1 MCFLLTLKKEKNML
15 NRLKIIA
22 IAVLTSVAAMHGVNA
37 KEFNV
42 NTVRPNATVDPLL
55 YKTVELLPKYAEKHG
70 IKDLTV
76 NVHDILDATTANESL
91 LTGKLDV
98 VVGGSN
104 GYLPIFAKDP
114 TKVKLLTGWNKF
126 DLWLICVNPKIKTL
140 RDITPETKINVK
152 ISGDGNHMLLKTY
165 TAAEFGVDQANRF
178 DNNLVFMPRDQAFQ
192 ILSSDKGGI
201 DCAIIGSPYQNVLV
215 NSGRAHIV
223 ARADNKTVYGFPN
236 VSYTTSKWLEE
247 NPELA
252 KAWIEATNAAIE
264 EYARDP
270 KPMIQTYL
278 EKDHISGI
286 TVDEVLQA
294 KKENNDVFITDL
306 KPALAFIK
314 TMLDIKLFPVSYDV
328 IPDTQKVFDSSLIGK
343 K

>member
-1 MCFLLTLKKEKNML
+1 ML

-165 TAAEFGVDQANRF
+165 TAAEFGGLDFDSRF
-178 DNNLVFMPRDQAFQ
+178 AR
-192 ILSSDKGGI
+192 ILL
-201 DCAIIGSPYQNVLV
+201 SPYFFKYSIFRN
-215 NSGRAHIV
+215 
-223 ARADNKTVYGFPN
+223 
-236 VSYTTSKWLEE
+236 
-247 NPELA
+247 
-252 KAWIEATNAAIE
+252 NAF
-264 EYARDP
+264 
-270 KPMIQTYL
+270 L
-278 EKDHISGI
+278 
-286 TVDEVLQA
+286 
-294 KKENNDVFITDL
+294 
-306 KPALAFIK
+306 
-314 TMLDIKLFPVSYDV
+314 
-328 IPDTQKVFDSSLIGK
+328 
-343 K
+343 